1 MTYVDHATYEPQQ
14 RKRRSSIKEIQNSN
28 NYGGLNVVIVLF
40 LGIMTGIGFFAA
52 AVQMTMTMTSTVI
65 AFTPVVHTRH
75 HQRNSNTRIFLED
88 WVADMIDGEKYRQ
101 EHHEEYEEK
110 WM

>member
-1 MTYVDHATYEPQQ
+1 MTYVDHETYERQQ

-28 NYGGLNVVIVLF
+28 NHGGLNVVIVLF

-52 AVQMTMTMTSTVI
+52 AVQMTMTMTSTAVT

-75 HQRNSNTRIFLED
+75 HLRNSNTRIFLEGTLKD
-88 WVADMIDGEKYRQ
+88 RRRIC
-101 EHHEEYEEK
+101 K
-110 WM
+110 WKHTI

>member
-1 MTYVDHATYEPQQ
+1 MTYVDHETYERQQ
-14 RKRRSSIKEIQNSN
+14 RKRHSSIKEIQNSN

-52 AVQMTMTMTSTVI
+52 AVQMTMTMTSTAVT

-75 HQRNSNTRIFLED
+75 HLRNSNTRIFLEGTLKD
-88 WVADMIDGEKYRQ
+88 RRRICKWKYTI
-101 EHHEEYEEK
+101 
-110 WM
+110 

>member
-1 MTYVDHATYEPQQ
+1 MTYVDHETYERQQ
-14 RKRRSSIKEIQNSN
+14 RKRHSSIKEIQNSN

-52 AVQMTMTMTSTVI
+52 AVQLTMTMTSSTVT

-75 HQRNSNTRIFLED
+75 HLRNSNTRIFLEGTLKD
-88 WVADMIDGEKYRQ
+88 KRRIC
-101 EHHEEYEEK
+101 K
-110 WM
+110 WKHTI

>member
-1 MTYVDHATYEPQQ
+1 MTYVDHETYERQQ
-14 RKRRSSIKEIQNSN
+14 RKRHSSIKEIQNSN

-52 AVQMTMTMTSTVI
+52 AVQMTMTMTSTVT

-75 HQRNSNTRIFLED
+75 HLRNSNTRIFLEGTLKD
-88 WVADMIDGEKYRQ
+88 RGRICKWKYTI
-101 EHHEEYEEK
+101 
-110 WM
+110 

>member
-1 MTYVDHATYEPQQ
+1 MTYVDHETYEREQ

-40 LGIMTGIGFFAA
+40 LGIMTVIGFFAV
-52 AVQMTMTMTSTVI
+52 AVQMTMTTTVI

-75 HQRNSNTRIFLED
+75 HQRNSNTRIFLEGTLKERRR
-88 WVADMIDGEKYRQ
+88 IYK
-101 EHHEEYEEK
+101 
-110 WM
+110 